1 MYIIMSQFDGRHPS
15 YAFLIMKLYS
25 LLLRSMLHLF
35 YLSQT
40 HHISQKRFKLDGDIV
55 SFS

>member
-1 MYIIMSQFDGRHPS
+1 MYIIMSQFDGRRPS

-40 HHISQKRFKLDGDIV
+40 HISQKQFK
-55 SFS
+55 

>member
-1 MYIIMSQFDGRHPS
+1 MYIIMSQFDGRRLS

-25 LLLRSMLHLF
+25 LLLSSMLHLF

-40 HHISQKRFKLDGDIV
+40 HISQKRFKLDGDIF